1 MGVLVVSKLLL
12 VVALT
17 AGSPAKA
24 ARAVEKPA
32 ASSPKAD
39 EAFKKAKD
47 AAEKL
52 KADPARRKFRHEWEF
67 AAQRFERVASKYEK
81 TDRGPE
87 AALAAAELYAGLY
100 KFSSNSEDLAAS
112 IKAYESV
119 QSKWPKSKSAAEA
132 ELALGRLNKGKK
144 RVALAAAAPVER
156 TEPKE
161 KDKPADKVAAVDK
174 AERADKADKT
184 DKTDKADKTEKT
196 EKVDKTDKAEKKRD
210 EPTLSD
216 AVADA
221 IRRVGRQAE
230 AEPVAVAVPAERAGR
245 RSPQAVPPRE
255 APAARE
261 DDEVDEGAVEPSAAE
276 GHVLDSITERLRDVR
291 VGQGA
296 GGEAGDAAARARLK
310 KMGKDGKDNE
320 LTLAEQLGLKVRRVI
335 IDAGHGGH
343 DTGAIGPSGV
353 PEKVVS
359 LSIARKLKATLE
371 RAGLEVLL
379 TRDDDTYV
387 KLEDRTRF
395 ANKQRGDLFISV
407 HCNAAPR
414 RSLRGVETYTLN
426 TSSDRYAIRLAAREN
441 SSSEKG
447 VGDLQFILADLAT
460 KANTEESDR
469 LAAGVQRSLVRSLKT
484 RNPGLK
490 DLGHKEALF
499 FVLLGAKM
507 PAILVETA
515 FLSNPEEEKLL
526 SSKEYQDEVATA
538 IADGVQ
544 TFLDERA
551 KLARVD

>member
-1 MGVLVVSKLLL
+1 VAGLVVSKLLL
-12 VVALT
+12 ALALT
-17 AGSPAKA
+17 ASAPAKA
-24 ARAVEKPA
+24 ARPA
-32 ASSPKAD
+32 ERTVASPKAD
-39 EAFKKAKD
+39 ESFKKAKD

-67 AAQRFERVASKYEK
+67 AAQRFERIANKYEK
-81 TDRGPE
+81 TERGPE

-100 KFSSNSEDLAAS
+100 KFSSNSDDLAAS

-119 QSKWPKSKSAAEA
+119 GTKWPKAKAAAEA
-132 ELALGRLNKGKK
+132 ELALGKLNKGKK
-144 RVALAAAAPVER
+144 KVALAAAAPVER

-161 KDKPADKVAAVDK
+161 RPEPKEAKEKEKPI
-174 AERADKADKT
+174 E
-184 DKTDKADKTEKT
+184 
-196 EKVDKTDKAEKKRD
+196 KAEKKRD
-210 EPTLSD
+210 EPSLSD

-230 AEPVAVAVPAERAGR
+230 APELAAPVASADRAGR

-255 APAARE
+255 ASAARD
-261 DDEVDEGAVEPSAAE
+261 DDEVDEGAVEPAAHE
-276 GHVLDSITERLRDVR
+276 GSVIDSITERLRDVR
-291 VGQGA
+291 VGQGVAA
-296 GGEAGDAAARARLK
+296 GADDAAARARLK
-310 KMGKDGKDNE
+310 KLGKDGKDNE
-320 LTLAEQLGLKVRRVI
+320 ITLAEQLGLKVRRVI

-343 DTGAIGPSGV
+343 DTGAIGPTGV
-353 PEKVVS
+353 QEKVVA
-359 LSIARKLKATLE
+359 LSIALKLKAKLE

-379 TRDDDTYV
+379 TRDDDSYL
-387 KLEDRTRF
+387 KLEDRTHF

-469 LAAGVQRSLVRSLKT
+469 LAAGVQRSLVRSLKAK
-484 RNPGLK
+484 NPGLK

-515 FLSNPEEEKLL
+515 FLSNPDEEKLL
-526 SSKEYQDEVATA
+526 ASKDYQDDVATA